1 MVRTHQGAV
10 RAFLRRIS
18 RDAALAD
25 DLAQESFV
33 KAHGALHQ
41 LSTPEKARSWLLG
54 IAYRTHVDHARR
66 EARRRGLREAQ
77 PDPAPASLTTNGPSG
92 QALDV
97 ERAMASLP
105 VDCRAIV
112 MLCLLHGMSHSEA
125 AEATGLPLGTVK
137 SHISRGKAK
146 LRACLS
152 DYAPTQ
158 KTG

>member
-1 MVRTHQGAV
+1 MVRTHQGVV

-18 RDAALAD
+18 KDAALAD

-41 LSTPEKARSWLLG
+41 LSAPEKARSWLLG
-54 IAYRTHVDHARR
+54 IAYRTHVDHVRKQVRRR
-66 EARRRGLREAQ
+66 ELREGR
-77 PDPAPASLTTNGPSG
+77 PDFLPAPVPSG

-97 ERAMASLP
+97 ERAMATLP
-105 VDCRAIV
+105 VDCRAVV
-112 MLCLLHGMSHSEA
+112 MLCLLHGMSHPEA
-125 AEATGLPLGTVK
+125 AKATGLPLGTVK